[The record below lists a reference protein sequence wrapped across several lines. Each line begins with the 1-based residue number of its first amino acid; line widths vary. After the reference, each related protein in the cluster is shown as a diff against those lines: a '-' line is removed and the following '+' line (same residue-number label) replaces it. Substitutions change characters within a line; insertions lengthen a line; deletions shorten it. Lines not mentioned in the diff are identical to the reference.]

1 MHLDEIRLTA
11 EEGTLLRDSVKND
24 DVLANSL
31 VIRMPTGTVFP
42 LSLDETMRLERLWG
56 LRQQRGQRWEQKH
69 LKEKKSSDRI
79 LGARGPIGCG
89 T

>member
-42 LSLDETMRLERLWG
+42 LFLDETMRHEQARVIMQDDTPSKNIL
-56 LRQQRGQRWEQKH
+56 LR
-69 LKEKKSSDRI
+69 EK
-79 LGARGPIGCG
+79 
-89 T
+89 